1 MFNVYRYLCCF
12 VNFSYLSSIIPGICI
27 QNCNQHLT
35 GRRKLLSSC
44 IMSAEPRLT
53 ATDSAQCECG
63 FRLAVFLIIRS
74 DRVLFAA
81 VRRNM

>member
-1 MFNVYRYLCCF
+1 
-12 VNFSYLSSIIPGICI
+12 
-27 QNCNQHLT
+27 
-35 GRRKLLSSC
+35 
-44 IMSAEPRLT
+44 MSAEPRLT
-53 ATDSAQCECG
+53 ATDSAHCECG